1 MRTSNTVDGA
11 PGTFWHHSV
20 KFSASRARGIGLIQ
34 LTELESNL
42 AVSANPH
49 YSARLHNNALHIP
62 LLLGREVKM
71 FGSNILEVAIGVI
84 FCYLLLSLICT
95 ALNEGISSLLDK
107 RANNLVEGIKNLLND
122 PKFTGLAQQL
132 YNHGL
137 IGGIS
142 QYASNPDKPTRLPSY
157 MSPANFSLAL
167 LDILGAHGIIA
178 CKYGDLLTNAES
190 ADDAYE
196 AAQDAA
202 AAAPGNSQLAET
214 ASQAKISQEQ
224 ARGALQTIADQAKA
238 AYDHAQQAASA
249 APGDVDLAKLATQ
262 AKDTADTINA
272 TLKMLDARR
281 AAIASAKNPKEGAL
295 LLTASAT
302 LKEALGFA
310 RTFAAQYPDPLGNI
324 QEGLKR
330 LPEGDTKESLLVFVD
345 KTRREVATV
354 EHQAEAFR
362 RNLEGWFNNAMERV
376 GGWYKRWTQR
386 VLLGLAFVVVVA
398 SNADTVMLIEQL
410 SNDSV
415 LRASLAAAAQD
426 AVKAQS
432 GQTARGDGPDMKMVL
447 QKAGNITLPIGWS
460 SNPND
465 PGYFRYP
472 ELSLKFAGWAF
483 YKLFGLLISVLAVS
497 LGAPFWFDTL
507 SKFVN
512 LRSAG
517 TPPGETKKSAPQPA
531 VQ

>member
-1 MRTSNTVDGA
+1 
-11 PGTFWHHSV
+11 
-20 KFSASRARGIGLIQ
+20 
-34 LTELESNL
+34 
-42 AVSANPH
+42 
-49 YSARLHNNALHIP
+49 
-62 LLLGREVKM
+62 M
-71 FGSNILEVAIGVI
+71 FGSNILEIAISLI
-84 FCYLLLSLICT
+84 FVYLLLSLVCT
-95 ALNEGISSLLDK
+95 ALNEGIASLLDK
-107 RANNLVEGIKNLLND
+107 RGKNLVEGVKNLLND

-142 QYASNPDKPTRLPSY
+142 QHASDPNKPTRLPSY

-167 LDILGAHGIIA
+167 LDILGARGIIA
-178 CKYGDLLTNAES
+178 GKYGDLLANAES

-196 AAQDAA
+196 EAREAA

-214 ASQAKISQEQ
+214 ANQAKISQEQ
-224 ARGALQTIADQAKA
+224 ARGALQTIADQAKV
-238 AYDHAQQAASA
+238 AYDQAQQAASA
-249 APGDVDLAKLATQ
+249 APGDVDLAKLAAQ
-262 AKDTADTINA
+262 ARNTADTINA

-281 AAIASAKNPKEGAL
+281 AAVASAKNPKEAAL
-295 LLTASAT
+295 LLTAGAT

-310 RTFAAQYPDPLGNI
+310 RSFAAQYPDPLGNI

-330 LPEGDTKESLLVFVD
+330 LPEGHTKESLLVLVD
-345 KTRREVATV
+345 KTRREVATI

-386 VLLGLAFVVVVA
+386 VLLGLAIFVVVA
-398 SNADTVMLIEQL
+398 ANADTVMLIERL
-410 SNDSV
+410 SNDNV
-415 LRASLAAAAQD
+415 LRASLVAAAQD
-426 AVKAQS
+426 AVKAQP
-432 GQTARGDGPDMKMVL
+432 GQTAPSNGPDMQMVL
-447 QKAGNITLPIGWS
+447 QKAGDIKLPMGWS
-460 SNPND
+460 SNPDD
-465 PGYFRYP
+465 PGHFKYP
-472 ELSLKFAGWAF
+472 ELSLKFAGWTF

-517 TPPGETKKSAPQPA
+517 TPPGETRKSAPQPSA
-531 VQ
+531 Q